1 MVLARVQGFQ
11 RLSVGSCGAECWAV
25 VINPSAAS
33 ESVAKAE
40 EKRKEEKDRS
50 IMQYKSGTVKSL
62 RQLNV
67 M

>member
-11 RLSVGSCGAECWAV
+11 RLSVGSCGWYCSAV

-40 EKRKEEKDRS
+40 EKRKEEKDS
-50 IMQYKSGTVKSL
+50 TIMQYKFGIVKL
-62 RQLNV
+62 RRET
-67 M
+67 